1 MVLATRGT
9 AGWENLH
16 TIVVYGSARLR
27 PGPDRFRT
35 IKAEGLRPEYFITRQ
50 TVDRGVANKF
60 IEDAIKGSAT
70 PPSTAEPVRYRLEA
84 WWEGLLPRGTLSGT
98 HGPSI
103 SSSIWRRRRQPAI
116 PGLLGS
122 QLTMSNVA
130 SLVSRLP
137 DLDEADWGLLDP
149 RNDVSSFESL
159 DELYPVPVR
168 VHVTHR
174 GSSLSAVVSDVDGW
188 LPALGGGHLRVEGYR
203 FGLRQSAVIMPIPK
217 DGKYDIPLHDPGAET
232 LLEAKGIA
240 LDVSGGWLVG
250 VTAAVPPISGGD
262 LSSVG
267 ELNRIAERWHDRCA
281 SAST

>member
-1 MVLATRGT
+1 MVLAMR
-9 AGWENLH
+9 AGQGLENVRTL
-16 TIVVYGSARLR
+16 VVYGSSRLG
-27 PGPDRFRT
+27 PGPDRTRT
-35 IKAEGLRPEYFITRQ
+35 IRAEGSRTEYFITRR
-50 TVDRGVANKF
+50 TVDRRVADTF
-60 IEDAIKGSAT
+60 IESALKGSAT

-103 SSSIWRRRRQPAI
+103 SSSIWRRRRQPSI
-116 PGLLGS
+116 PGFLGS

-137 DLDEADWGLLDP
+137 VFDEADWGLLDP

-168 VHVTHR
+168 VHITHR
-174 GSSLSAVVSDVDGW
+174 GSSLSAVVSDVDCW

-240 LDVSGGWLVG
+240 LDVSGGWFVG
-250 VTAAVPPISGGD
+250 VTAVVSPISGGD
-262 LSSVG
+262 LSSVA
-267 ELNRIAERWHDRCA
+267 ELNRIAERWHDRVA